1 MHNFTGALSRL
12 LVVLILAAMP
22 AVTQASQR
30 IITGC
35 DKGAREAHTQSFP
48 QEALGQT
55 PNKILNWEIGLAR
68 GVYSIRIASWHDF
81 TPLIYI
87 KNRQGKY
94 VGSGVNTST
103 TRKRSPKNGKYY
115 YEKVFT
121 ANHNNDVW
129 NNFWLLQIKPKNQ
142 NINQK
147 IQVAIVHK
155 QCPKSTGTGCH
166 CPPGT
171 YEDKNMTWG
180 QSKCIDRRTGREVPM
195 ICN

>member
-1 MHNFTGALSRL
+1 MHSFTGALSRL

-22 AVTQASQR
+22 AVAQASQR

-48 QEALGQT
+48 QEALGQI

-129 NNFWLLQIKPKNQ
+129 NNFWLLQIKPK
-142 NINQK
+142 IK
-147 IQVAIVHK
+147 TSIK
-155 QCPKSTGTGCH
+155 RSRWPSSTSNAQRAPAPAVTAH
-166 CPPGT
+166 PAHT
-171 YEDKNMTWG
+171 R
-180 QSKCIDRRTGREVPM
+180 IR
-195 ICN
+195 I